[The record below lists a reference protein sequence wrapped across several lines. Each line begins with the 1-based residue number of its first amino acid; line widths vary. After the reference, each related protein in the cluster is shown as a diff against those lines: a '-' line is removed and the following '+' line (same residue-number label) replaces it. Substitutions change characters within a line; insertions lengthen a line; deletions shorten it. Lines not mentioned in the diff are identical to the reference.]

1 MSSGALLREWTW
13 GGKDSKRRGPVMGR
27 RWSMR
32 GTISRRDC
40 GPDCRPPRSGQSVA
54 DAFVVTWLIAL
65 GAETEQ
71 KKPI

>member
-1 MSSGALLREWTW
+1 MVDARHHLQARLRP
-13 GGKDSKRRGPVMGR
+13 GLSA
-27 RWSMR
+27 
-32 GTISRRDC
+32 
-40 GPDCRPPRSGQSVA
+40 PRSGQSVA